1 MKFASRR
8 CQARSFIILDGS
20 ATVKIVVLLTA
31 QKSSEYTPVQ
41 LVMCPARNVDIK
53 ASLNDVAAMV
63 EGKRREFTA
72 AH

>member
-1 MKFASRR
+1 M
-8 CQARSFIILDGS
+8 
-20 ATVKIVVLLTA
+20 KIVVLLTA

-41 LVMCPARNVDIK
+41 LGMCPARNVDIK